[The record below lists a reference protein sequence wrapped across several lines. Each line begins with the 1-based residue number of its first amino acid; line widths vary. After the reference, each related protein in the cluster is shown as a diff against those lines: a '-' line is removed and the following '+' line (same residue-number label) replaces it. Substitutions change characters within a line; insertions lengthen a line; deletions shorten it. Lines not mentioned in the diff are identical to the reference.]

1 MKPPLFIGCF
11 VASAFCKKLVR
22 HDVTEHCNFN
32 INIIKIITWLRY
44 DNTRCYFNVRSKA
57 NMSQLDLGYR
67 TEPTTKKCK
76 TEKLKSKDEYAQK

>member
-32 INIIKIITWLRY
+32 IDIIKIITWLRY
-44 DNTRCYFNVRSKA
+44 DNTKA
-57 NMSQLDLGYR
+57 NMRQLDLGYR

-76 TEKLKSKDEYAQK
+76 TEKLKSKK